1 MIKIKNKSCVLVK
14 NGKFNF
20 EENLVHQLKSKECL
34 IRIKYTGVCSS
45 DIYRAFDNSA
55 YNYPLIMGHEISG
68 SIYKVGNKIKNFKSG
83 DGVVV
88 FPLIPCKKCE
98 QCKIQKY
105 NMCKD
110 YSYYGSR
117 IDGGFSQYLIVNEWN
132 LLKIPK
138 NISYEDAAC
147 IEPMSIGSHAIKK
160 VSEDLNNANKKILII
175 GSGFIGLVILEILNK
190 CYKQKDISILDRNK
204 FKLKYTKKLA
214 SKKILIKKDEEKNDN
229 KYHNQYDIIFEASG
243 HKSNF
248 IKSLHY
254 AKPGG
259 KIIWLGNITSEL
271 NLEKKLVSQIL
282 RKELK
287 ITGSWNAD
295 FDHTKKKSSFI
306 NDWKLSFDYMA
317 RGVKPSNYIS
327 KKIKIEEIPINLKKL
342 YFHKLG
348 KKNFNV
354 IKLMVENN

>member
-1 MIKIKNKSCVLVK
+1 MKIKNKSCVLIE
-14 NGKFNF
+14 NGKFNL
-20 EENLVHQLKSKECL
+20 EENLIGKLKSNECL
-34 IRIKYTGVCSS
+34 VKLKFTGVCSS

-55 YNYPLIMGHEISG
+55 YHYPLVMGHEISG
-68 SIYKVGNKIKNFKSG
+68 LIDKVGNKIKSFKRG
-83 DGVVV
+83 DRVVV

-105 NMCKD
+105 NMCKS

-117 IDGGFSQYLIVNEWN
+117 IHGGFSQYLIVNEWN
-132 LLKIPK
+132 LLKIP
-138 NISYEDAAC
+138 NEISYDDAAC

-160 VSEDLNNANKKILII
+160 ISEDLIKTNKKILII
-175 GSGFIGLVILEILNK
+175 GSGFIGLVILEILSK
-190 CYKQKDISILDRNK
+190 CFKQKNISILDRNK
-204 FKLKYTKKLA
+204 FKLKYSQKLA
-214 SKKILIKKDEEKNDN
+214 SKKILVRKKEKNN
-229 KYHNQYDIIFEASG
+229 SKYQNQFDIIFEASG

-248 IKSLHY
+248 IKSLDY
-254 AKPGG
+254 AKPSG

-271 NLEKKLVSQIL
+271 NIEKHLVSQIL

-287 ITGSWNAD
+287 IIGSWNAD
-295 FDHTKKKSSFI
+295 FDNTNKKSSFI
-306 NDWKLSFDYMA
+306 NDWKSSFSYMKK
-317 RGVKPSNYIS
+317 GVKPSNYVS

-354 IKLMVENN
+354 IKLMVKNN